1 MLKFIAACGAA
12 LTLLAPSMASA
23 AVIDFEDL
31 ENENIPTNYHGLMWH
46 NWGVDTDAADG
57 TGFEYGLQGGHSVAS
72 NAFGT
77 PADIGMIT
85 QPFNFVGAYFNS
97 AFLDNMTL
105 TINGYDG
112 VDLVHTATLTLSI
125 ENPIWFQADWGHI
138 TNMSF
143 SASGGTPRPDLPFSG
158 PGTHFVMEKFTWNES
173 IAPAPE
179 PATWAMMI
187 IGFGAAGSA
196 IRSAR
201 RRAAVV

>member
-1 MLKFIAACGAA
+1 MLKLIAAGAA
-12 LTLLAPSMASA
+12 AFVLSVSA
-23 AVIDFEDL
+23 ANATVITFDDL
-31 ENENIPTNYHGLMWH
+31 ENENIPTVYKGLLWH

-57 TGFEYGLQGGHSVAS
+57 TGFEYGLNGGHSVAF

-77 PADIGMIT
+77 PADIGMIA
-85 QPFNFVGAYFNS
+85 QPFNFVGARFNS

-143 SASGGTPRPDLPFSG
+143 IASGGTPRPELPHAG
-158 PGTHFVMEKFTWNES
+158 PGTVLVMNNFTWDES
-173 IAPAPE
+173 ISPAPE
-179 PATWAMMI
+179 PGTWGLMI
-187 IGFGAAGSA
+187 IGFGATGAA
-196 IRSAR
+196 LRAVR
-201 RRAAVV
+201 RRPLAA